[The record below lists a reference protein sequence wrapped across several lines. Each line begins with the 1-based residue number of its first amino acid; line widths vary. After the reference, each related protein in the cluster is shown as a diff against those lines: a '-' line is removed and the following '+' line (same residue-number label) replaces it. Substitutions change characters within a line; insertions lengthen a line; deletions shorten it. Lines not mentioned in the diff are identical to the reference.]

1 MNISQSLC
9 SMMSCISEDL
19 LWSNIISYMEVDDF
33 KALRLSSKLLGLTD
47 PKFSSHLTLR
57 IDKVPFF
64 CENVFRNFDKELAR
78 KWLYKR
84 TKLVI
89 NDHRTELRAMDYLVS
104 HGYLDSIT
112 NVIVY
117 DSHCH
122 RRAIEKL
129 TRLPNLKSIK
139 LADQGEKESSEIE
152 KLESIL
158 LTVANSSSLTNLDV
172 EFDSVLSGT
181 RLSFLR
187 GLDKLKHLRLQG
199 FDLSDGLCN
208 LVSLSNLETLN
219 LCHGNFYSSPDD
231 DVNEKD
237 LTDLVG
243 LHKLTTVHLEGF
255 DCLSGIGLAPF
266 CTKGLKTL
274 AMKHCQELSEEC
286 LPTIGMMTRLNA
298 LHIINSACDDVTP
311 ILCDKLKHLNSLVE
325 LKCLSLFYMLDDPSD
340 LQVLLGLVSLE
351 TLNLAF
357 EGDLDNEELEELCNI
372 LIQNIPSLKLLRVF
386 SEDQD
391 MEYNF
396 EHGWLQVECSQFQFG
411 DLVFVG

>member
-1 MNISQSLC
+1 
-9 SMMSCISEDL
+9 MSCISEDL
-19 LWSNIISYMEVDDF
+19 VWTNIISYLEVDDF
-33 KALRLSSKLLGLTD
+33 KALRVGVGAGLD
-47 PKFSSHLTLR
+47 HPKFGSHLALR

-64 CENVFRNFDKELAR
+64 CQNDFCNFDEEFAR

-84 TKLVI
+84 KKLVI
-89 NDHRTELRAMDYLVS
+89 NTEEALNCPLEPRAMDYLLS
-104 HGYLDSIT
+104 RGFLDSIT
-112 NVIVY
+112 SVVVY
-117 DSHCH
+117 DSLCH

-129 TRLPNLKSIK
+129 TRLPNLKSVK
-139 LADQGEKESSEIE
+139 LADQGDEKSSQRE

-158 LTVANSSSLTNLDV
+158 LNVANSSSLTSLDV

-208 LVSLSNLETLN
+208 LASLSNLETLL
-219 LCHGNFYSSPDD
+219 LCHGNFYSSPDN

-266 CTKGLKTL
+266 CSIGLRSL
-274 AMKHCQELSEEC
+274 VLKHCQELSDDC
-286 LPTIGMMTRLNA
+286 IPVLGTMTSLNA
-298 LHIINSACDDVTP
+298 LHIINSVCDDVNP
-311 ILCDKLKHLNSLVE
+311 VMSDKLGHLNSLVE
-325 LKCLSLFYMLDDPSD
+325 LKCLSLFYTLDDPSY

-357 EGDLDNEELEELCNI
+357 EEDLGDGEIEELCNI

-396 EHGWLQVECSQFQFG
+396 EHGGLQVECSQFQFG

>member
-1 MNISQSLC
+1 
-9 SMMSCISEDL
+9 MSCRISEDL
-19 LWSNIISYMEVDDF
+19 VWTNIISYLEVDDF
-33 KALRLSSKLLGLTD
+33 KALRVGVGAGLD
-47 PKFSSHLTLR
+47 HPKFGSHLALR

-64 CENVFRNFDKELAR
+64 CQNDFCNFDEEFAR

-84 TKLVI
+84 KKLVI
-89 NDHRTELRAMDYLVS
+89 NQSGVNCQLEPRAVDYLVS
-104 HGYLDSIT
+104 RGFLDSIT
-112 NVIVY
+112 SVVVY
-117 DSHCH
+117 DSLCH

-129 TRLPNLKSIK
+129 MKMPNLKSVK
-139 LADQGEKESSEIE
+139 LVDQNDEESSERE
-152 KLESIL
+152 KLESML
-158 LTVANSSSLTNLDV
+158 LHVANTSSLTDLDV
-172 EFDSVLSGT
+172 EFDRVLSGT

-199 FDLSDGLCN
+199 FDLSNGLCN
-208 LVSLSNLETLN
+208 LAPLSNLETLN
-219 LCHGNFYSSPDD
+219 LCHGNFYSSPDT

-266 CTKGLKTL
+266 CSKGLRSL
-274 AMKHCQELSEEC
+274 VLKHCQELSEDC
-286 LPTIGMMTRLNA
+286 LPVLGTMTCLNA
-298 LHIINSACDDVTP
+298 LHFINSVCDDVNP
-311 ILCDKLKHLNSLVE
+311 ITSDKLGHLNFLVE
-325 LKCLSLFYMLDDPSD
+325 LKCLSLFYTLDDPSD

-357 EGDLDNEELEELCNI
+357 EGDLDNDEMEELCNI

-396 EHGWLQVECSQFQFG
+396 KHGGLQVECSQFQFG